1 MLRLGYTIRFAY
13 IGVSYIHI
21 RVLKMMTSAKN
32 KCFAKISLIYQAI
45 TENAATLV
53 LVST

>member
-1 MLRLGYTIRFAY
+1 
-13 IGVSYIHI
+13 
-21 RVLKMMTSAKN
+21 MTSAKN

-53 LVST
+53 VVSTLIGNAESFKN